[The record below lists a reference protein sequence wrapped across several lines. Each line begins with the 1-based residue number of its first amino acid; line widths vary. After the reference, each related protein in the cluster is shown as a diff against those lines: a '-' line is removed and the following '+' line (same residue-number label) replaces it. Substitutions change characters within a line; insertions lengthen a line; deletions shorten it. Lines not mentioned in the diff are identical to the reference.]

1 MAQVTII
8 LDGKET
14 TIEVG
19 KTEKILDAAIKAGM
33 DAPFS
38 CRSAI
43 CSTCMA
49 KLEEG
54 EVNMEMNHVL
64 TDGEVADGFIVT
76 CQSRPVSDKVRISY
90 DVLSAP
96 SFALRPV

>member
-1 MAQVTII
+1 MAEVII
-8 LDGKET
+8 ELDGKEHSIQVGSE
-14 TIEVG
+14 TILE
-19 KTEKILDAAIKAGM
+19 AALKAGI

-54 EVNMEMNHVL
+54 EVSMDQNHVL
-64 TDGEVADGFIVT
+64 TDEEVEEGFVVT
-76 CQSRPVSDKVRISY
+76 CQSHPTTDRVKISY
-90 DVLSAP
+90 D
-96 SFALRPV
+96 F

>member
-1 MAQVTII
+1 MAEVTLV
-8 LDGKET
+8 LDGKEH

-19 KTEKILDAAIKAGM
+19 SETILEAALKAGV

-49 KLEEG
+49 QLIEG
-54 EVNMEMNHVL
+54 EVKMDMNHVL
-64 TDGEVADGFIVT
+64 TDEEVDEGFIVT
-76 CQSRPVSDKVRISY
+76 CQSHPTTDKVKISY
-90 DVLSAP
+90 DY
-96 SFALRPV
+96 

>member
-1 MAQVTII
+1 MAEVTIEI
-8 LDGKET
+8 DGKEKV
-14 TIEVG
+14 IQVREDQ
-19 KTEKILDAAIKAGM
+19 KILDAALHQGV

-54 EVNMEMNHVL
+54 EVEMEMNHVL
-64 TDGEVADGFIVT
+64 TDEELEEGFIVT
-76 CQSRPVSDKVRISY
+76 CQSHPKTDKVKISY
-90 DVLSAP
+90 DV
-96 SFALRPV
+96 

>member
-1 MAQVTII
+1 MAEVTLV
-8 LDGKET
+8 LDGKEH

-19 KTEKILDAAIKAGM
+19 SETILEAALKAGV

-49 KLEEG
+49 QLIEG
-54 EVNMEMNHVL
+54 EVKMDMNHVL
-64 TDGEVADGFIVT
+64 TDEELDEGFIVT
-76 CQSRPVSDKVRISY
+76 CQSHPTTDKVKISY
-90 DVLSAP
+90 DY
-96 SFALRPV
+96 

>member
-1 MAQVTII
+1 MAEVTLV
-8 LDGKET
+8 LDGKEH

-19 KTEKILDAAIKAGM
+19 SETILEAALKAGV

-49 KLEEG
+49 QLIEG
-54 EVNMEMNHVL
+54 EVKMDMNHVL
-64 TDGEVADGFIVT
+64 TDEELDEGFIVT
-76 CQSRPVSDKVRISY
+76 CQSRPTTDKVKISY
-90 DVLSAP
+90 DY
-96 SFALRPV
+96 

>member
-90 DVLSAP
+90 DV
-96 SFALRPV
+96 

>member
-1 MAQVTII
+1 MAEVTLV
-8 LDGKET
+8 LDGKEH

-19 KTEKILDAAIKAGM
+19 SETILEAALKAGV

-49 KLEEG
+49 QLIEG
-54 EVNMEMNHVL
+54 EVKMDMNHVL
-64 TDGEVADGFIVT
+64 TDEELDEGFIVT
-76 CQSRPVSDKVRISY
+76 CQSRPTTVKVKISY
-90 DVLSAP
+90 DY
-96 SFALRPV
+96 